1 MLQLELILQIK
12 KLIEH
17 YQKEKMKECNF
28 LGLRAKT
35 DSYFTDDSSGNKKTK
50 NKKVCHKTK
59 T

>member
-1 MLQLELILQIK
+1 MLQLELILQTK
-12 KLIEH
+12 KLMEH

-35 DSYFTDDSSGNKKTK
+35 DSYFTDDSSDNKKAK
-50 NKKVCHKTK
+50 NTKVCHQTK

>member
-1 MLQLELILQIK
+1 M
-12 KLIEH
+12 EH

-35 DSYFTDDSSGNKKTK
+35 DSYFTDDSSDNKKTK
-50 NKKVCHKTK
+50 NTKVCHQTK